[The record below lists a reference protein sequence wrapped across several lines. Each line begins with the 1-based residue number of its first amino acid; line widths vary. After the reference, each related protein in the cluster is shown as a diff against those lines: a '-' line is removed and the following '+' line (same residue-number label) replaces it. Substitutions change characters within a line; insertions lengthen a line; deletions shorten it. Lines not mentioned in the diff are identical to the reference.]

1 MRAVGLLFIG
11 GGILMGLV
19 YILSGMSLASDFGAG
34 VLIQTV
40 IDGLFRGG
48 VLSGIGILIMLID
61 ASGQNSA
68 DTYELLQRIVT
79 RRRE

>member
-1 MRAVGLLFIG
+1 MRTVGLLFIG
-11 GGILMGLV
+11 VGVLIGLV
-19 YILSGMSLASDFGAG
+19 YTLSGLSLASDFGAG

-48 VLSGIGILIMLID
+48 VLSGIGILIMLCD
-61 ASGQNSA
+61 ASEQNSA
-68 DTYELLQRIVT
+68 GALELLQRIGK